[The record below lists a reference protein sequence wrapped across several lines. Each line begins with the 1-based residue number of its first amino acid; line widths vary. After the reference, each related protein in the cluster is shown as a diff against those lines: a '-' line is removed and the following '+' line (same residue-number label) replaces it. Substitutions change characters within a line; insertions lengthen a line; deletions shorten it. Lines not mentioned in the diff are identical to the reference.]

1 LRNALCAP
9 HWKSFRGTNLRDVA
23 NRIGELTM
31 PNPKLTAIIT
41 ALMFVANSNGANA
54 AYNLTQLQEIERYI
68 VSKDCG
74 ALLDY
79 LQSNPGIMDGS
90 DLLSQE
96 LRSFADGVEG
106 GLIQC
111 FSTQDVTR
119 NSGSGPQ
126 RIY

>member
-1 LRNALCAP
+1 
-9 HWKSFRGTNLRDVA
+9 
-23 NRIGELTM
+23 M

-41 ALMFVANSNGANA
+41 ALMFVAGSTGANA
-54 AYNLTQLQEIERYI
+54 AYNLAQLQEIERYI
-68 VSKDCG
+68 LSKNCG
-74 ALLDY
+74 ELLGY
-79 LQSNPGIMDGS
+79 LQANPGIMDGG

-111 FSTQDVTR
+111 LSAQT
-119 NSGSGPQ
+119 GSGNPDVDLQ